1 MNVMRGCG
9 CNSERDK
16 TREKDVWTDGCEKVR
31 EEKRVEESKSVGESD
46 NRDKREI
53 KNGVCVCVCV

>member
-9 CNSERDK
+9 CNRERDK

-31 EEKRVEESKSVGESD
+31 EENKID
-46 NRDKREI
+46 REREL
-53 KNGVCVCVCV
+53 